1 MMKAAKPCGGKER
14 CGHSSKV
21 ACALSSICSNQI
33 YGISPTHFSPFNLL
47 RVYAKKRLWPD
58 LRLKTPPKCVFLRVF
73 INKTGRLLTLP
84 YGGLD
89 HSSLWIEAITLYGPF
104 TIAFDIKNPRLLALY
119 KPRRGVFLLEALSR
133 QYPSIFVNGWE
144 LYPILPASEGFRM
157 CALEAVREVST
168 PAYQHIR
175 SNNYSRSPSP
185 RAAAN
190 RQ

>member
-1 MMKAAKPCGGKER
+1 MYKM
-14 CGHSSKV
+14 
-21 ACALSSICSNQI
+21 
-33 YGISPTHFSPFNLL
+33 
-47 RVYAKKRLWPD
+47 
-58 LRLKTPPKCVFLRVF
+58 
-73 INKTGRLLTLP
+73 GRLRKLP
-84 YGGLD
+84 YEGLD
-89 HSSLWIEAITLYGPF
+89 HSPFLIEAITLYGPF
-104 TIAFDIKNPRLLALY
+104 TIAFDIKNPRLLGLY

-133 QYPSIFVNGWE
+133 QCQSIFVNGRE

-190 RQ
+190 MQ